1 MEVWSG
7 DIACNAES
15 SLKGIRLLSSISDTY
30 YDIIPKDAKLSVRSL
45 VNPALIP
52 LYARAGPSLELHATN
67 VDSSQWLKSKLLS
80 NIWLEEDAIEKGQSI
95 QCPIGILLQVQS
107 SRRGTTVGHPISDI
121 LVYGILSN
129 RAPLG
134 RPPTPPVSSSPDVQE
149 EEDGSGLVKREL
161 RVYASPL
168 SGSLIS
174 KAQALPSPP
183 SSPENRSLGSNGH
196 FAEFIPD
203 LRSPSPKRKRVAT
216 LFEVAAQHHKRVRQK
231 GGEAVSQLMAHAN
244 SQSIPPL
251 NPIKIKK
258 EPDEIGNYALER
270 ISSQRARSLSL
281 GGSLRASR
289 PADNRL
295 ESQRP
300 STAKSHGRNTISRAN
315 TPNPFHDSSSLRI
328 EKSEVPSSQSNSDP
342 LSGPK
347 DVATIISENK
357 TLMTRT
363 ILTCMRLYGYHRSN
377 SRSSTNK
384 NHAATQADLDSFNA
398 EERDTR
404 TPAPE
409 NGPSTNSAG
418 GSDEDE
424 FRSMYHATYKA
435 ATFALR
441 RYLREGDPTTVES
454 GTLPPILEK
463 EKATNTIDGLLRLFC
478 EDA

>member
-1 MEVWSG
+1 ME
-7 DIACNAES
+7 
-15 SLKGIRLLSSISDTY
+15 
-30 YDIIPKDAKLSVRSL
+30 
-45 VNPALIP
+45 
-52 LYARAGPSLELHATN
+52 
-67 VDSSQWLKSKLLS
+67 SSQWLKSRLLS
-80 NIWLEEDAIEKGQSI
+80 NIWLEEDAVEKGQLV
-95 QCPIGILLQVQS
+95 QCPIGMLLQVQS
-107 SRRGTTVGHPISDI
+107 SGRANTVGHPVSDI
-121 LVYGILSN
+121 LVYGVLSSK
-129 RAPLG
+129 APLE

-149 EEDGSGLVKREL
+149 EEDGSGLLKRGL
-161 RVYASPL
+161 RIYASPL

-183 SSPENRSLGSNGH
+183 SSPENRSLNTNGH

-258 EPDEIGNYALER
+258 EPEEIGNYALER

-281 GGSLRASR
+281 GGNFRASR
-289 PADNRL
+289 PAETRL

-300 STAKSHGRNTISRAN
+300 STAKSHGKNTISRAN
-315 TPNPFHDSSSLRI
+315 TPNPFLESSSQRL
-328 EKSEVPSSQSNSDP
+328 EKSEVPSSQGNSDP
-342 LSGPK
+342 LSELK
-347 DVATIISENK
+347 DASTIVSENK
-357 TLMTRT
+357 SLMTRT

-384 NHAATQADLDSFNA
+384 SNGATQADLESFNA
-398 EERDTR
+398 EERDMR
-404 TPAPE
+404 TPAPD
-409 NGPSTNSAG
+409 NGLSTNSAG
-418 GSDEDE
+418 SPDEDE
-424 FRSMYHATYKA
+424 FRAMYHATYKA

-441 RYLREGDPTTVES
+441 RYLRGADPTTMDD
-454 GTLPPILEK
+454 GALPPVLEK
-463 EKATNTIDGLLRLFC
+463 ERATNTIDNLLRLFC